1 MDTLSLR
8 ITALA
13 LPTALALALLLAP
26 IQVHAGDGTSDCH
39 EVPKFVLDRTEIVSG
54 VN

>member
-1 MDTLSLR
+1 MDTLSIR

-13 LPTALALALLLAP
+13 LPTALTLALLLAP
-26 IQVHAGDGTSDCH
+26 VHANAGDGTTDSH
-39 EVPKFVLDRTEIVSG
+39 EIPKFVLERTEIVTG